1 MWEGKRKRI
10 CMHEST
16 GIEEDLRRKW
26 EEGRR
31 VEKPPKLK
39 TKLWE
44 EIGGNNLTLAELGG
58 YRED

>member
-1 MWEGKRKRI
+1 
-10 CMHEST
+10 MHEST

-31 VEKPPKLK
+31 RVEKPPKLRQSFGR
-39 TKLWE
+39 KLA
-44 EIGGNNLTLAELGG
+44 GNNLTLAELGG